1 MDDDPKLE
9 IKKLR
14 IKKKK
19 LTKKIESDMK
29 IARFNKLQELK
40 VVQDVRHERSL
51 KRQKKE
57 LFVIEKQTSEAK
69 K

>member
-29 IARFNKLQELK
+29 IARLNKLQELK